1 MKKLIVSVSLAAA
14 MLTAGC
20 SADTSSVEVKTET
33 AQKSLYERLG
43 GRKNIEAV
51 VYKLWEYVSK
61 DDRINHYFSHTKPEA
76 FAGLL
81 TDFLCVGAGGPCEYK
96 GRTMRETHTGM
107 HITEADFNALAEDTV
122 KALDFYKVP
131 EKEKNEV
138 MNMLAGLKGDVVGH

>member
-1 MKKLIVSVSLAAA
+1 MKKFLTSVGLSVAI
-14 MLTAGC
+14 LTTGSYAES
-20 SADTSSVEVKTET
+20 SANEVKTET
-33 AQKSLYERLG
+33 AQKSLYDRLG
-43 GRKNIEAV
+43 GRQNIEAV
-51 VYKLWEYVSK
+51 VYKLWDYVSK

-138 MNMLAGLKGDVVGH
+138 MNMLGSLKGDVVGH